1 MHWDYAI
8 ILIFLGAIVPL
19 VGRWRVARILRGP
32 DTSQAE
38 RLRLYASTIAFQ
50 WLLTAV
56 IVWRAGAHGMDNRV
70 LGLATGRAVFT
81 AVISAGLVALVLTNQ
96 LVSLRLIGGRPEELH
111 SKLAQVALRIFPQD
125 SLERM
130 IFIGVVATVAIC
142 EEFIYRGFVQGL
154 FANIFQSALA
164 GVLISAGMFSLA
176 HLYQGK
182 RGLISTCVVG
192 LIFGGARA
200 IAGSLIPGVAAHFV
214 VDFVAAFLFP
224 ARLRA
229 ALAVEASQGWSA
241 NSLREDDEFPICN
254 SE

>member
-56 IVWRAGAHGMDNRV
+56 IVWRVGAHGMDNRV
-70 LGLATGRAVFT
+70 LGLGVDRAIFT

-96 LVSLRLIGGRPEELH
+96 LVSLRLVGRRPEELH

-125 SLERM
+125 SLERL

-154 FANIFQSALA
+154 FANIFQGALA

-200 IAGSLIPGVAAHFV
+200 VSGSLIPGVAAHFA

-229 ALAVEASQGWSA
+229 ALAVEASQGPV
-241 NSLREDDEFPICN
+241 R
-254 SE
+254 

>member
-1 MHWDYAI
+1 MHWDYAV
-8 ILIFLGAIVPL
+8 ILIFLGAVVPL

-32 DTSQAE
+32 GTSQAE

-50 WLLTAV
+50 WLLTVA
-56 IVWRAGAHGMDNRV
+56 IVWRTGGHGMSNRD
-70 LGLATGRAVFT
+70 LGVAADRVIFT
-81 AVISAGLVALVLTNQ
+81 AVIAVGLVALVLTNQ
-96 LVSLRLIGGRPEELH
+96 LVGLRFIGRGRGELH
-111 SKLAQVALRIFPQD
+111 SKLAQVALRIFPQHN
-125 SLERM
+125 LERLV
-130 IFIGVVATVAIC
+130 FIGVVATVAIC

-154 FANIFQSALA
+154 FTNLFQSALA

-200 IAGSLIPGVAAHFV
+200 MTGSLIPGVAAHFV

-224 ARLRA
+224 SRLRA
-229 ALAVEASQGWSA
+229 ALAAEGYQESRQ
-241 NSLREDDEFPICN
+241 
-254 SE
+254 

>member
-8 ILIFLGAIVPL
+8 FLIFLGAVVPL
-19 VGRWRVARILRGP
+19 VGKWRVARILRGP
-32 DTSQAE
+32 DTSQAD

-56 IVWRAGAHGMDNRV
+56 IVWRAGDYGMNNRV
-70 LGLATGRAVFT
+70 LGLAADRATFT
-81 AVISAGLVALVLTNQ
+81 AVISAGLVALVLANQ
-96 LVSLRLIGGRPEELH
+96 LVSLRLVGRRSEELH

-125 SLERM
+125 RLERL
-130 IFIGVVATVAIC
+130 IFIGVIATVAIC

-182 RGLISTCVVG
+182 RGLIATCVVG
-192 LIFGGARA
+192 LIFSGARA
-200 IAGSLIPGVAAHFV
+200 ITGSLIPGVAAHFV
-214 VDFVAAFLFP
+214 VDFVAGFLFP

-229 ALAVEASQGWSA
+229 ALAAEASQESV
-241 NSLREDDEFPICN
+241 R
-254 SE
+254 